1 MNAMPKPLNFAAYR
15 QRPSLV
21 LTASLLLIVGSFFQT
36 ILIAGSGGVVG
47 GCAFAKTVN
56 GKTVYEACTGA
67 NAPMWYAASSNP
79 AYSIG
84 DIACGFFGNQDC
96 GMQVGDPVNE

>member
-1 MNAMPKPLNFAAYR
+1 MPNPLNPAAYR

-21 LTASLLLIVGSFFQT
+21 LAASLLLIVGSFLPT
-36 ILIAGSGGVVG
+36 VLMAGSGGVDG

-67 NAPMWYAASSNP
+67 NTPMWYTASSNP

-84 DIACGFFGNQDC
+84 DIACGYFGNQDC
-96 GMQVGDPVNE
+96 GMDVGDPVNE

>member
-1 MNAMPKPLNFAAYR
+1 MPNPLNLVAYR
-15 QRPSLV
+15 QRPLLV
-21 LTASLLLIVGSFFQT
+21 LNASLLLIVGSFLPT
-36 ILIAGSGGVVG
+36 VLIAGSGGVDG

-67 NAPMWYAASSNP
+67 NAPMWYSSSNP

-84 DIACGFFGNQDC
+84 DIACGYFGNQDC